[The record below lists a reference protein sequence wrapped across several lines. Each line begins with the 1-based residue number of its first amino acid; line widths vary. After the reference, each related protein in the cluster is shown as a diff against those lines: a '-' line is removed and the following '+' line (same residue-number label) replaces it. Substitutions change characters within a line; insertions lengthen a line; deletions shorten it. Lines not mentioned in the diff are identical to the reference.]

1 MPAVEYDFWKQILNK
16 KSGYLSVQSNS
27 KELEKAEKEMEVEL
41 KKFKDKACKAVLF
54 VNILYFVLAIG
65 LKVKSDDLTK
75 VPWTLRLRRVFKMTE
90 SHGSWAPFW

>member
-1 MPAVEYDFWKQILNK
+1 MPAVEYDFWNKILNK

-27 KELEKAEKEMEVEL
+27 KELEESEKEMKVEL

-75 VPWTLRLRRVFKMTE
+75 VPWTLRLRRVFKLIN
-90 SHGSWAPFW
+90 SHGS

>member
-1 MPAVEYDFWKQILNK
+1 MYLLPAVEYDFWTKILNK

-27 KELEKAEKEMEVEL
+27 KELEDAEKEMEKEL

-54 VNILYFVLAIG
+54 VNILYLVLAIG

-75 VPWTLRLRRVFKMTE
+75 VPWTLRMSQVFK
-90 SHGSWAPFW
+90 

>member
-1 MPAVEYDFWKQILNK
+1 MPAVEYDFWNQILNK